1 MVESVN
7 ADASSYDVGSSASM
21 KKILGKYLFG
31 GCVNLSNRLGRTGLV
46 ASGVWVR
53 WSRAETFGY
62 AKSVGA
68 DSVLDDSTIHEAD
81 LVL

>member
-1 MVESVN
+1 MVELVN

-31 GCVNLSNRLGRTGLV
+31 GCVSLSDRLGRIGLV

-53 WSRAETFGY
+53 
-62 AKSVGA
+62 
-68 DSVLDDSTIHEAD
+68 
-81 LVL
+81 